1 MSASFAYEDP
11 FLRAQNQVGM
21 NTTQK
26 ASQIFKEM
34 GKGMWTSGKSF
45 GKIGA
50 LFAGIECV
58 IEGVSLSPL
67 FFFLFT
73 FTPFILIL
81 ILIVFVLNFFFFC
94 LSTVL
99 KMISTTLLEQ
109 DS

>member
-11 FLRAQNQVGM
+11 FLRAQNQAGM

-58 IEGVSLSPL
+58 IEGVSLSP
-67 FFFLFT
+67 FFF
-73 FTPFILIL
+73 PFYFYSFHSHSHCFCID
-81 ILIVFVLNFFFFC
+81 FFFFC